1 MAAQKGRSLVLK
13 KGGTA
18 IAGVQ
23 TKSISYAGEP
33 IDITGDDDAGYRTLL
48 GNPGLETLDLSVEG
62 VTKDTVLRALALDS
76 SGTLQATDWS
86 LLFPNGDTI
95 TGSFNISSYEEN
107 GVHNDAVK
115 FTMSLQSSGAW
126 VYTAV

>member
-1 MAAQKGRSLVLK
+1 MAAQKGRSLTVK
-13 KGGTA
+13 KGGTT

-48 GNPGLETLDLSVEG
+48 GNPGLETLDISCEG
-62 VTKDTVLRALALDS
+62 VTKDTVLRGLSLN
-76 SGTLQATDWS
+76 SGGTTQATDWS

-95 TGSFNISSYEEN
+95 TGNFNISSYEEN
-107 GVHNDAVK
+107 GVHNDAIK
-115 FTMSLQSSGAW
+115 FTMSLVSSGAW
-126 VYTAV
+126 VYTAA